1 MNLKKFF
8 TLLVLLLSCG
18 FIQNAIGQNTSTIQF
33 ANPNTTCNG
42 ATPTQFCIDVTLQSA
57 GAAYNTEGW
66 ATFVNYNTAVLGAPT
81 VTVNSAFSTT
91 DYNTAVNISTPGVI
105 NASCEHLTAVFASIT
120 SAPVVAYTACFPVVA
135 AGDPGMSFNNSLGFT
150 LIYDQDFAEVPLDP
164 TPGPFNTPVAC
175 AVDPCAGVNI
185 TVDAGYNC
193 VDGVATLDI
202 TNPSFDLTYTIDG
215 IEVVNG
221 DVLQDGET
229 YFVIGT
235 DANGCAGASSAIN
248 VDCPP
253 IVDPCLG
260 VGPITATASYSCNG
274 GGLSLNIS
282 GGTGAYTTSLAAG
295 ATLVNGDYTIT
306 VSDNGACN
314 VADATANLTVSCSVD
329 PCAGI
334 AVPISAG
341 YNCIDGVATLII
353 ENPDA
358 TLDYTYDGGGVA
370 ANGDVLTDGA
380 SYIIVV
386 TNADGCTDSDNIG
399 VVDCPAIDPCAG
411 VLVPVSPG
419 YDCTNGVA
427 TLVINNPDATLDYTY
442 AGGGAAATGDVLT
455 DGVTYTIVAT
465 NADGCSDSDST
476 GPVDCPPVDPCA
488 GVAVPISAGYN
499 CIDGVATLIIEN
511 PDATLDYTYDG
522 GGVAANGDV
531 LTDGASYI
539 IVVTNADGCTDS
551 DNIGVVDCPAIDPC
565 AGVLI
570 PVSPGYDCTDGVATL
585 VINNQDF
592 QFDYTYA
599 GGGAAAT
606 GDVLTDGVTY
616 TIVATNADGCSDSD
630 STGPVDCPGLD
641 PCAGVTIT
649 VDASYGCE
657 NGVATLILN
666 NQDGVA
672 YTYGDGS
679 TASNGDSVMDGMTYT
694 ITGTNANGCT
704 GSIDVTVDCPII
716 VDPCAGVTINVT
728 ASYNCV
734 SGLGVS
740 ATGGTAPYTFVI
752 NGNVV
757 SNGTILANG
766 TYTITAEDAN
776 GCISNQEVTANCSG
790 CTNPPVVA
798 LVPPATAVCNSV
810 SEGNTTFNL
819 NTLLGTSTPGGVWSG
834 TGVTGNTFSGAG
846 LATGGY
852 VITYS
857 IAAAG
862 ECPAVSGTRT
872 MFVTDCDPAPTAVS
886 DFIAVEPGTT
896 LVTVNVINNDS
907 DNGAII
913 LTGATV
919 NPANGTVAV
928 NGGNVIYT
936 PSAGATGSITITY
949 TIQDNAGQTST
960 GTLTVL
966 FSGCLANA
974 GSIDLVSNF
983 VGEDDKFVYCDD
995 ASIFVLQSSPFNDDN
1010 DFTQVYVVTD
1020 TLGNIAAIHT
1030 GSPIPAPAP
1039 GIWQVCAVNYE
1050 DGNITGLN
1058 VGANTNNLSG
1068 CYSIN
1073 CADKFLIL
1081 NPIVV
1086 THTIEYDGP
1095 DQIVH
1100 FQITGG
1106 YPTYSG
1112 FGGYSVNWPPFNAV
1126 YDPELGYATFDLT
1139 FPCSAEGPFNF
1150 AVYSDGALCDEFI
1163 TVTLAP
1169 NCPVCN
1175 PMPGAMTGS
1184 QTLCVGQ
1191 SASVVSNGLEI
1202 HTEDGEVAT
1211 YVLFNPANPNNILQ
1225 SVNVTSAAQAAV
1237 FTFDDAN
1244 MDYNTTYSVVAYVGP
1259 DENGDNLPDLDNAEC
1274 TAASTPTQLT
1284 FLPPLVLASE
1294 AICNDIDQTYTVVLT
1309 VTGRDA
1315 DETYEVM
1322 GTNTNA
1328 SFTGPV
1334 SIWGPYQGGSTY
1346 QFMVT
1351 DENGCTSNDVSSDT
1365 INCKITPIQLLSFT
1379 GEVLSNGN
1387 LLKWSTATE
1396 YNNDY
1401 FTISRSTDGIN
1412 FTPVATVDGAGNSS
1426 NVLNYNLLDKN
1437 APAGLSYYRLVQ
1449 TDFNGQK
1456 SAPVDITLTRGEIK
1470 FGITQLMPVPT
1481 NANLEVG
1488 FASATKNMVTMTI
1501 HNVEGK
1507 LISTQNV
1514 EANTGFNTIR
1524 LDVSAYA
1531 SGVYFITINNG
1542 NEVATGRFVKQQ

>member
-399 VVDCPAIDPCAG
+399 VVDCPA
-411 VLVPVSPG
+411 L
-419 YDCTNGVA
+419 
-427 TLVINNPDATLDYTY
+427 
-442 AGGGAAATGDVLT
+442 
-455 DGVTYTIVAT
+455 
-465 NADGCSDSDST
+465 
-476 GPVDCPPVDPCA
+476 
-488 GVAVPISAGYN
+488 
-499 CIDGVATLIIEN
+499 
-511 PDATLDYTYDG
+511 
-522 GGVAANGDV
+522 
-531 LTDGASYI
+531 
-539 IVVTNADGCTDS
+539 
-551 DNIGVVDCPAIDPC
+551 DPC

-606 GDVLTDGVTY
+606 GDVLMDGVTY

-679 TASNGDSVMDGMTYT
+679 TASNGDVVMDGMTYT

-728 ASYNCV
+728 ASYNCA

-798 LVPPATAVCNSV
+798 LVPPATAVCNSL

-1112 FGGYSVNWPPFNAV
+1112 FGGYSVSWPPFNAV

-1351 DENGCTSNDVSSDT
+1351 DENGCTSNEVSSDT